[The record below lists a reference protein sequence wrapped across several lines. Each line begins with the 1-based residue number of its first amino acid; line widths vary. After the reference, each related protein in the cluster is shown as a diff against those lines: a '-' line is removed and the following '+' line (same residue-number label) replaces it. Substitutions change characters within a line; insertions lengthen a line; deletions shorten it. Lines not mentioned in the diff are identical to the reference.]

1 MTPDREGGESMGAQ
15 RAYMA
20 MDPNDPEYAVTIRWR
35 FWLKGSMDSLV
46 KLDAEEAM
54 RSHFGAYMA
63 NNSDLRAGNNGF
75 PWYYRVR
82 VEIFERREYDWTSQI
97 RFADTASPRRAPSCA
112 ARFRSR
118 SPMRRRTGSS
128 PGP

>member
-1 MTPDREGGESMGAQ
+1 
-15 RAYMA
+15 
-20 MDPNDPEYAVTIRWR
+20 
-35 FWLKGSMDSLV
+35 MDSLV

-97 RFADTASPRRAPSCA
+97 RRGYGLPTGPSCA